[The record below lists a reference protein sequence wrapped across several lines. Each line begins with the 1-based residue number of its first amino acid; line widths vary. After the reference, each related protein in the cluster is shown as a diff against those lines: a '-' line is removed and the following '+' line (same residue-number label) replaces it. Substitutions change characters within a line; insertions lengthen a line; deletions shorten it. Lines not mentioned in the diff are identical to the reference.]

1 METAHLIAFNLTL
14 LAAIATP
21 GPAMLYFI
29 RTTLASGR
37 MAGLYTVWGLGV
49 MAATWTALAF
59 MGLDA
64 IFAVFPWA
72 FVALKTIGALYLLWI
87 AYQTWK
93 NASAPMG
100 DAPTPPLRAFF
111 DGVLVNLSNPK
122 SVLFAGAVIMVI
134 FPHGMAFADK
144 ALVFA
149 NHLVIELLLGSALVL
164 AFSTKHVSAGYL
176 RAKPI
181 LDRIAASVLGFL
193 GLKLMLSR

>member
-1 METAHLIAFNLTL
+1 MELAHLIAFNLTL
-14 LAAIATP
+14 LAAILSP

-59 MGLDA
+59 LGLDA

-72 FVALKTIGALYLLWI
+72 FIALKTIGALYLIWI
-87 AYQTWK
+87 AYQTW
-93 NASAPMG
+93 AHARAPMG
-100 DAPTPPLRAFF
+100 DAPTPPMRAFLG
-111 DGVLVNLSNPK
+111 GVLVNMSNPK

-134 FPHGMAFADK
+134 FPQGMAFADK
-144 ALVFA
+144 TIVVL
-149 NHLVIELLLGSALVL
+149 NHLVIELIVGSALVL

-193 GLKLMLSR
+193 GLKLLLSR

>member
-1 METAHLIAFNLTL
+1 MELSHLIAFNLTL
-14 LAAIATP
+14 LAAIASP

-64 IFAVFPWA
+64 IFTVFPWA
-72 FVALKTIGALYLLWI
+72 FVILKTLGALYLLWI
-87 AYQTWK
+87 AYQTWRQ
-93 NASAPMG
+93 AHAPLG
-100 DAPTPPLRAFF
+100 KAPTPPLRAFW
-111 DGVLVNLSNPK
+111 GGILVNLSNPK

-134 FPHGMAFADK
+134 FPQGLAWADK
-144 ALVFA
+144 TLIVA
-149 NHLVIELLLGSALVL
+149 NHLLVELIIGSALVL

-176 RAKPI
+176 RAKPVF
-181 LDRIAASVLGFL
+181 DRLAASVLGFL
-193 GLKLMLSR
+193 GLKLLLSR

>member
-1 METAHLIAFNLTL
+1 MELAHLIAFNLTL
-14 LAAIATP
+14 LAAILSP

-37 MAGLYTVWGLGV
+37 MAGLYTVWGLGM

-59 MGLDA
+59 LGLDA

-72 FVALKTIGALYLLWI
+72 FIALKTIGALYLIWI
-87 AYQTWK
+87 AYQTW
-93 NASAPMG
+93 AHARAPMG
-100 DAPTPPLRAFF
+100 DAPTPPMRAFLG
-111 DGVLVNLSNPK
+111 GVLVNMSNPK

-134 FPHGMAFADK
+134 FPQGMAFADK
-144 ALVFA
+144 AIVVL
-149 NHLVIELLLGSALVL
+149 NHLVIELIVGSALVL

-193 GLKLMLSR
+193 GLKLLLSR

>member
-14 LAAIATP
+14 LAAIASP
-21 GPAMLYFI
+21 SPAMLYFI
-29 RTTLASGR
+29 RTTLESGR
-37 MAGLYTVWGLGV
+37 MAGLYTVWCLGV

-59 MGLDA
+59 MGFDA
-64 IFAVFPWA
+64 IFAVSPWA
-72 FVALKTIGALYLLWI
+72 FGVLKTIGALYLLWI
-87 AYQTWK
+87 AYQAWK
-93 NASAPMG
+93 HASAPMD

-111 DGVLVNLSNPK
+111 GGVLINLGNLK
-122 SVLFAGAVIMVI
+122 SVLFASAVIMVI
-134 FPHGMAFADK
+134 FPQGITFADK
-144 ALVFA
+144 ALVVA

-176 RAKPI
+176 HAKPI

>member
-1 METAHLIAFNLTL
+1 MELAHLIAFNLTL
-14 LAAIATP
+14 LAAILSP

-37 MAGLYTVWGLGV
+37 MAGLYTVWGLGM

-59 MGLDA
+59 LGLDA

-72 FVALKTIGALYLLWI
+72 FIALKTIGALYLIWI
-87 AYQTWK
+87 AYQTW
-93 NASAPMG
+93 AHARAPMG
-100 DAPTPPLRAFF
+100 DAPTPPMRAFL
-111 DGVLVNLSNPK
+111 GGMLVNMSNPK

-134 FPHGMAFADK
+134 FPQGMAFADK
-144 ALVFA
+144 AIVVL
-149 NHLVIELLLGSALVL
+149 NHLVIELIVGSALVL

-181 LDRIAASVLGFL
+181 LDRIAASFLGFL
-193 GLKLMLSR
+193 GLKLVLSR

>member
-1 METAHLIAFNLTL
+1 MELAHLIAFNLTL
-14 LAAIATP
+14 LAAILSP

-37 MAGLYTVWGLGV
+37 MAGLYTVWGLGM

-59 MGLDA
+59 LGLDA

-72 FVALKTIGALYLLWI
+72 FIALKTIGALYLIWI
-87 AYQTWK
+87 TYQTW
-93 NASAPMG
+93 AHARAPMG
-100 DAPTPPLRAFF
+100 DAPTPPMRAFL
-111 DGVLVNLSNPK
+111 GGMLVNMSNPK

-134 FPHGMAFADK
+134 FPQGMAFADK
-144 ALVFA
+144 AIVVL
-149 NHLVIELLLGSALVL
+149 NHLVIELIVGSALVL

-193 GLKLMLSR
+193 GLKLLLSR

>member
-1 METAHLIAFNLTL
+1 MELAHLIAFNLTL
-14 LAAIATP
+14 LAAILSP

-37 MAGLYTVWGLGV
+37 MAGLYTVWGLGM

-59 MGLDA
+59 LGLDA

-72 FVALKTIGALYLLWI
+72 FIALKTIGALYLIWI
-87 AYQTWK
+87 AYQTW
-93 NASAPMG
+93 AHARAPMG
-100 DAPTPPLRAFF
+100 DAPTPPMRAFL
-111 DGVLVNLSNPK
+111 GGMLVNMSNPK

-134 FPHGMAFADK
+134 FPQGVAFADK
-144 ALVFA
+144 AIVVL
-149 NHLVIELLLGSALVL
+149 NHLVIELIVGSALVL

-193 GLKLMLSR
+193 GLKLVLSR

>member
-1 METAHLIAFNLTL
+1 MELAHLIAFNATL
-14 LAAIATP
+14 LAAILSP

-37 MAGLYTVWGLGV
+37 MARLYTVWGLGV
-49 MAATWTALAF
+49 MAAIWTGLAF

-64 IFAVFPWA
+64 IFAIFPWA
-72 FVALKTIGALYLLWI
+72 FIALKSVGALYLLWI

-93 NASAPMG
+93 HARAPLG
-100 DAPTPPLRAFF
+100 DAPTPPMRAFLG
-111 DGVLVNLSNPK
+111 GVLVNMSNPK

-134 FPHGMAFADK
+134 FPQGMAFSDK
-144 ALVFA
+144 AFVVL
-149 NHLVIELLLGSALVL
+149 NHLLIEWLVGSALVL

-181 LDRIAASVLGFL
+181 LDRIAASVLGLL
-193 GLKLMLSR
+193 GLKLLLSR

>member
-14 LAAIATP
+14 LAAIATL

-93 NASAPMG
+93 HASAPMG

-111 DGVLVNLSNPK
+111 DGVLINLSNPK

>member
-14 LAAIATP
+14 LAAIASP

-29 RTTLASGR
+29 RTTLASRR

-93 NASAPMG
+93 HASAPMG
-100 DAPTPPLRAFF
+100 DAPTPPLHAFF
-111 DGVLVNLSNPK
+111 GGVLVNLSNPK
-122 SVLFAGAVIMVI
+122 SVLFAGVVIMVI